1 MIIGNLMDNAIE
13 ACEKVER
20 SGRFLRLYM
29 AVMKKQ
35 LYLSIAN
42 SAPEEANFNAR
53 HYITEKRGNHGHG
66 VKRVKLAVDRY
77 DGYLNLKN
85 EPGVFVSEVML
96 PMREPEA

>member
-1 MIIGNLMDNAIE
+1 
-13 ACEKVER
+13 
-20 SGRFLRLYM
+20 
-29 AVMKKQ
+29 MKKQ
-35 LYLSIAN
+35 LYLSIAK